1 MNDAS
6 WIIRERATGAVICET
21 FDRRKVDALRLDR
34 FEAVPIGDY
43 LASLNY
49 RTELTPA
56 GEQAV
61 IPGCERNFAP
71 GKRQLDLF
79 G

>member
-1 MNDAS
+1 MTPAS
-6 WIIRERATGAVICET
+6 WIIRERETGAVICET
-21 FDRRKVDALRLDR
+21 FDKRKVDALRLDR

-49 RTELTPA
+49 RHELTPA

-61 IPGCERNFAP
+61 IPGCERNFSPKA
-71 GKRQLDLF
+71 KQLDLF